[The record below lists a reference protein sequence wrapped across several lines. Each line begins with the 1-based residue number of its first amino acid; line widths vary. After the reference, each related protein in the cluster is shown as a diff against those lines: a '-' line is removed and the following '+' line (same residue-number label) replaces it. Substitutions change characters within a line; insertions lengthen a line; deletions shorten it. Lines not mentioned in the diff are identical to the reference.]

1 VVWTSDMAPYRTRKV
16 RVLNGAHT
24 SSVLGA
30 FLGGINTVLE
40 MMNDPTF
47 GNFVHTAVFDEIVP
61 TLKMDPDDRRH
72 YAEAVMERF
81 NNPFIKHELLSIS
94 LNSVSKWK
102 VRVLPSLLEY
112 AASGT
117 LPPALTYSLA
127 ALIRFYDGTP
137 VSDTELRGLRKGEPY
152 PIRDDADVL
161 QFFAKHWKACH
172 ATENLRVLVD
182 AILSNGHFWGRD
194 LTELAGFAAAV
205 EGHLRRLVQGE
216 TEPKLARPGS
226 DSP

>member
-1 VVWTSDMAPYRTRKV
+1 
-16 RVLNGAHT
+16 
-24 SSVLGA
+24 
-30 FLGGINTVLE
+30 
-40 MMNDPTF
+40 
-47 GNFVHTAVFDEIVP
+47 
-61 TLKMDPDDRRH
+61 
-72 YAEAVMERF
+72 MERF

-161 QFFAKHWKACH
+161 QFFAKHWKAYRS
-172 ATENLRVLVD
+172 TENLRVLVD